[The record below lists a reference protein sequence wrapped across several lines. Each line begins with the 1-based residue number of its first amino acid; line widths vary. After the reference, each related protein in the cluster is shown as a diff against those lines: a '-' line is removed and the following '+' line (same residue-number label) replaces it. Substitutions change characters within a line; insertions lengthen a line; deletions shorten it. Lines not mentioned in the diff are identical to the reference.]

1 MTQEHSAQVTEQP
14 TQLGQPNEQWQ
25 KIAAT
30 HSPHELAQGH
40 TFWLWAYRIGIFG
53 SFAALAMFIVERM
66 AGTNEQIWYW
76 TSGQYLNGGIGL
88 IFAFSFSAFVYGFYL
103 TDYTIR
109 ARLFIFSVAVIFPLF
124 AEVSQTM
131 HRGGESTR
139 AVSQSSPEF
148 KAAQQAL
155 AAMTNANPTA
165 SSASA
170 VAAAAGA
177 KAKHEAELKACAR
190 YESETRRDKC
200 RRYETAKIAEADGN
214 MAGYS
219 ATGNAALA
227 ANQQG
232 ITQMIT
238 TVGQLG
244 NNAEHSHEMVKFF
257 MEIGM
262 SALVAALIMSILI
275 IGSIEAGLAW
285 LGDHVKQYQKAMRAR
300 GLEIGNQKKAVI
312 SFNSAD
318 NSPAL
323 SAPMTA
329 LTTTA
334 NAAKQTVAEY
344 AEKFEQGLKASP
356 EIIATEYARAD
367 YANKQVLADVG
378 NIASKIGKTLD
389 NKFDQQRFL
398 KLMYAE
404 ARTQILNGGI
414 QPTIKAVS
422 FVLSDVIKMHSK
434 TVGELPASIINADL
448 NKMAEKML
456 EKLAMERVIT
466 KTNNGYA
473 LSSQFRDNHPTP
485 AGISSTIKMIVDG
498 VDTNKAKTAAEIKQA
513 VYNTYSVI
521 PNPVDLDDSALDQV
535 ADKIAAE
542 RKATSA
548 TVSHF
553 AQPSPTAGIVDRNS
567 LTALADRNSL
577 TGQRNSV
584 NEVNEVSE
592 VNDGQRLADMSKK
605 LAKAEQ
611 ALAQKIADTAEK
623 EAADLADRLA
633 AEKKVAADLA
643 DRIAAEASAQ
653 AKVAAEEEERKRA
666 AAAKEAADRIAAEAS
681 AQAKV
686 AAEEEERKRAAAAKE
701 AADRIAA
708 EKKAAAD
715 LADRIAAEKK
725 AAADL
730 ADRAERGSLTDEQ
743 IEIAVNVIR
752 NAVNEAHISSL
763 GSPTVA
769 PLLKA
774 AGLPT
779 STDSLRAL
787 SKLACRELALE
798 GLVIPNPRYAKG
810 QPLYIIA

>member
-155 AAMTNANPTA
+155 AAMTNANPNA

-584 NEVNEVSE
+584 NEVSE

-666 AAAKEAADRIAAEAS
+666 AAAKEAADRIAAE
-681 AQAKV
+681 
-686 AAEEEERKRAAAAKE
+686 
-701 AADRIAA
+701 
-708 EKKAAAD
+708 KKAAAD
-715 LADRIAAEKK
+715 LADRLAAEKK
-725 AAADL
+725 VAADL

>member
-1 MTQEHSAQVTEQP
+1 
-14 TQLGQPNEQWQ
+14 
-25 KIAAT
+25 
-30 HSPHELAQGH
+30 
-40 TFWLWAYRIGIFG
+40 
-53 SFAALAMFIVERM
+53 
-66 AGTNEQIWYW
+66 
-76 TSGQYLNGGIGL
+76 
-88 IFAFSFSAFVYGFYL
+88 
-103 TDYTIR
+103 
-109 ARLFIFSVAVIFPLF
+109 
-124 AEVSQTM
+124 
-131 HRGGESTR
+131 
-139 AVSQSSPEF
+139 
-148 KAAQQAL
+148 
-155 AAMTNANPTA
+155 
-165 SSASA
+165 
-170 VAAAAGA
+170 
-177 KAKHEAELKACAR
+177 
-190 YESETRRDKC
+190 
-200 RRYETAKIAEADGN
+200 
-214 MAGYS
+214 
-219 ATGNAALA
+219 
-227 ANQQG
+227 
-232 ITQMIT
+232 
-238 TVGQLG
+238 
-244 NNAEHSHEMVKFF
+244 
-257 MEIGM
+257 
-262 SALVAALIMSILI
+262 
-275 IGSIEAGLAW
+275 
-285 LGDHVKQYQKAMRAR
+285 
-300 GLEIGNQKKAVI
+300 
-312 SFNSAD
+312 
-318 NSPAL
+318 
-323 SAPMTA
+323 
-329 LTTTA
+329 
-334 NAAKQTVAEY
+334 
-344 AEKFEQGLKASP
+344 
-356 EIIATEYARAD
+356 
-367 YANKQVLADVG
+367 
-378 NIASKIGKTLD
+378 
-389 NKFDQQRFL
+389 
-398 KLMYAE
+398 
-404 ARTQILNGGI
+404 
-414 QPTIKAVS
+414 
-422 FVLSDVIKMHSK
+422 
-434 TVGELPASIINADL
+434 
-448 NKMAEKML
+448 MAEKML

-584 NEVNEVSE
+584 NEVSE

-643 DRIAAEASAQ
+643 DRLAAEK
-653 AKVAAEEEERKRA
+653 KVAADL
-666 AAAKEAADRIAAEAS
+666 ADRIAAEAS

-715 LADRIAAEKK
+715 LADRLAAEKK
-725 AAADL
+725 VAADL